1 MVETG
6 KSVGQMRLKILLSC
20 FRLSFFFIRVSAQE
34 IHEYMD
40 LQIHPCMHV
49 PYSFFGTGLEYFDEA
64 DPPDL
69 SWKHQLTNVNYA
81 NYLRKNKGAR
91 ILCVGALTQE
101 NIASQKRGR
110 KVILKQIRFIN
121 DFVEAN
127 AEDFAVARTPQQV
140 RDLVHNTEKTIIIHS
155 IEGGKRLVNSQE
167 DANFW
172 AEQGVAF
179 ITLVHLVDS
188 KLGAAANQPMPVL
201 KLLNF
206 KSLFRKEK
214 NRRLTE
220 KGKQAIVWLAN
231 AGIMTDIT
239 HMSDNTRKDAL
250 ALMEEKGIPP
260 LVTHDVF
267 KPIQNQPRGME
278 EEDVLK
284 VYANNG
290 FISLPISGETCRPYR
305 PRADYQAK
313 LDALESYCNGSI
325 DSYKFT
331 YQAVKSFLEKE
342 LPADQVENLS
352 IGFQTDFNGWLNHHH
367 GRYGEDGCFEADP
380 NSTYEAIEIQG
391 LAHPGLMESHW
402 RLLEKE
408 GVDLEPI
415 KRSSEKFLQMWEFF
429 IENKG
434 RYE

>member
-1 MVETG
+1 
-6 KSVGQMRLKILLSC
+6 MRWLPFFI
-20 FRLSFFFIRVSAQE
+20 FSFFNFAVSAQE
-34 IHEYMD
+34 IHEFMD
-40 LQIHPCMHV
+40 LQTHPCMHV
-49 PYSFFGTGLEYFDEA
+49 PYSFFGTGLEDFEEGNE
-64 DPPDL
+64 PDL
-69 SWKHQLTNVNYA
+69 TWKHQLTNVNYA

-101 NIASQKRGR
+101 NIASKKRGR
-110 KVILKQIRFIN
+110 KVILKQIKFIN
-121 DFVEAN
+121 DFVDAN
-127 AEDFAVARTPQQV
+127 SDDFAVARTPQEI
-140 RDLVHNTEKTIIIHS
+140 RDLIHNTDKTIIIHS
-155 IEGGKRLVNSQE
+155 IEGGKRLINSQE

-188 KLGAAANQPMPVL
+188 KLGAAANQPMFALYV
-201 KLLNF
+201 LNF
-206 KSLFRKEK
+206 KSLFRKKK

-231 AGIMTDIT
+231 AGIMTDLT
-239 HMSDNTRKDAL
+239 HMSDSTRKDAL
-250 ALMEEKGIPP
+250 AWMEEKGIPP

-284 VYANNG
+284 VYANDG
-290 FISLPISGETCRPYR
+290 MISLPISGESCRPYK

-313 LDALESYCNGSI
+313 LDSLERYCNGSI

-331 YQAVKSFLEKE
+331 YQQVKEFLEKE
-342 LPADQVENLS
+342 LPAEQVENLP
-352 IGFQTDFNGWLNHHH
+352 IGFQSDFNGWLNHHH
-367 GRYGEDGCFEADP
+367 GRYGKDGCYEAHPD
-380 NSTYEAIEIQG
+380 STYEAIEIQG
-391 LAHPGLMESHW
+391 LAHPGLLESHW

-415 KRSSEKFLQMWEFF
+415 KRSSEKFLQMWQFF
-429 IENKG
+429 LDNKG
-434 RYE
+434 KFD

>member
-1 MVETG
+1 
-6 KSVGQMRLKILLSC
+6 MRIIRLLP
-20 FRLSFFFIRVSAQE
+20 FFLSPFFLFSTQAQAQQV
-34 IHEYMD
+34 HEYID

-49 PYSFFGTGLEYFDEA
+49 PYSFFGEGLQTFDETNL
-64 DPPDL
+64 PDL
-69 SWKHQLTNVNYA
+69 SWKHQFTNVNYA

-101 NIASQKRGR
+101 NIVSAKRGR
-110 KVILKQIRFIN
+110 KMIMKQIKFVN
-121 DFVEAN
+121 DFVAAN
-127 AEDFAVARTPQQV
+127 AIDFAVARTPQEV
-140 RDLVHNTEKTIIIHS
+140 RNLVHTTDKTIIIHS

-188 KLGAAANQPMPVL
+188 KYGAAANQPVFAL
-201 KLLNF
+201 KILNF
-206 KSLFRKEK
+206 GSLFRKEK
-214 NRRLTE
+214 NRRLTG
-220 KGKQAIVWLAN
+220 KGKNAIVWLAN

-250 ALMEEKGIPP
+250 ALMEEKHIPP
-260 LVTHDVF
+260 LVTHDMF

-290 FISLPISGETCRPYR
+290 FVSLPISGESCQPYN

-313 LDALESYCNGSI
+313 LDALSDHCEGSI

-331 YQAVKSFLEKE
+331 YEEVKKFLEKE
-342 LPADQVENLS
+342 LPADQVANLS
-352 IGFQTDFNGWLNHHH
+352 IGFQTDFNGWLNHHRP
-367 GRYGEDGCFEADP
+367 RYGEEGCFPINPD
-380 NSTYEAIEIQG
+380 STYEAIELQG
-391 LAHPGLMESHW
+391 LAHPGLLESHW

-415 KRSSEKFLQMWEFF
+415 KRSSEKFLQMWEYVL
-429 IENKG
+429 ENKAKF
-434 RYE
+434 

>member
-1 MVETG
+1 MILI
-6 KSVGQMRLKILLSC
+6 RLLL
-20 FRLSFFFIRVSAQE
+20 FLLFPLFFLPTSAQE
-34 IHEYMD
+34 IHEYID

-49 PYSFFGTGLEYFDEA
+49 PYSFFGTGLETFDESS
-64 DPPDL
+64 PPNL
-69 SWKHQLTNVNYA
+69 SWKHQFTNVNYA

-101 NIASQKRGR
+101 NIASAKRGR
-110 KVILKQIRFIN
+110 KVVMKQINFVN
-121 DFVEAN
+121 DFVAAN
-127 AEDFAVARTPQQV
+127 AKDFAVAQTPQEA
-140 RDLVHNTEKTIIIHS
+140 RDLVHNTDKTIIIHS

-167 DANFW
+167 DAKFW
-172 AEQGVAF
+172 AAQGVAF

-188 KLGAAANQPMPVL
+188 RLGAAANQPVFAL
-201 KLLNF
+201 KFLNF

-220 KGKQAIVWLAN
+220 RGRKAIVWLAN
-231 AGIMTDIT
+231 AGVMTDIT

-290 FISLPISGETCRPYR
+290 FISLPISGETCRPYK

-313 LDALESYCNGSI
+313 LDGLSSYCNGSI

-331 YQAVKSFLEKE
+331 YEEVKKFLEKE
-342 LPADQVENLS
+342 LPANQVANLS
-352 IGFQTDFNGWLNHHH
+352 IGFQTDFNGWLNHHRP
-367 GRYGEDGCFEADP
+367 RYGEEGCYPTDQD
-380 NSTYEAIEIQG
+380 STYEAIELQG
-391 LAHPGLMESHW
+391 LAHPGLLESHW

-415 KRSSEKFLQMWEFF
+415 KRSSEKFLRMWEYVLGK
-429 IENKG
+429 KG
-434 RYE
+434 MF

>member
-1 MVETG
+1 
-6 KSVGQMRLKILLSC
+6 MRMRWLAFLL
-20 FRLSFFFIRVSAQE
+20 FPFFFLSTAAQE

-49 PYSFFGTGLEYFDEA
+49 PYSFFGEGLETFDEA
-64 DPPDL
+64 SPPDL

-91 ILCVGALTQE
+91 ILVVGALTQE
-101 NIASQKRGR
+101 NIASKKRGR
-110 KVILKQIRFIN
+110 KVILKQIKFIDDYAEAN
-121 DFVEAN
+121 SEDFV
-127 AEDFAVARTPQQV
+127 VAKTPQEV
-140 RDLVHNTEKTIIIHS
+140 RDLVHNTEKTIFIHS

-201 KLLNF
+201 NLLNF
-206 KSLFRKEK
+206 GGLFKKEK

-231 AGIMTDIT
+231 AGIMTDLT

-250 ALMEEKGIPP
+250 TLMEEKGIPP

-290 FISLPISGETCRPYR
+290 LISLPISGETCRPYK

-313 LDALESYCNGSI
+313 LDSLESYCNGSI

-331 YQAVKSFLEKE
+331 YEEVKAFLEKE
-342 LPADQVENLS
+342 LPEAETENLS

-367 GRYGEDGCFEADP
+367 GRYGKDGCFEANPD
-380 NSTYEAIEIQG
+380 STYEAIELEG
-391 LAHPGLMESHW
+391 LAHPGLLESHW
-402 RLLEKE
+402 KLLEKE

-415 KRSSEKFLQMWEFF
+415 KRSSEKFLQMWEQFLA
-429 IENKG
+429 NKG
-434 RYE
+434 KFD

>member
-1 MVETG
+1 MSLRIV
-6 KSVGQMRLKILLSC
+6 LPFFL
-20 FRLSFFFIRVSAQE
+20 FSFFIFRISAQE
-34 IHEYMD
+34 IHEFMD

-49 PYSFFGTGLEYFDEA
+49 PYSFFGTGLEYFEEGNE
-64 DPPDL
+64 PDL
-69 SWKHQLTNVNYA
+69 TWKHQLTNVNYA

-101 NIASQKRGR
+101 NIASKKRGR
-110 KVILKQIRFIN
+110 KVILKQIKYVN
-121 DFVEAN
+121 DFVAAN
-127 AEDFAVARTPQQV
+127 SDDFAVVRTPQEV
-140 RDLVHNTEKTIIIHS
+140 RELVHNTDKTIIIHS
-155 IEGGKRLVNSQE
+155 IEGGKRLINSQE

-172 AEQGVAF
+172 AGQGVAF

-188 KLGAAANQPMPVL
+188 KLGAAANQPMFALYV
-201 KLLNF
+201 LNF
-206 KSLFRKEK
+206 KSLFRKKK

-231 AGIMTDIT
+231 AGIMTDLT
-239 HMSDNTRKDAL
+239 HMSDSTRKDAL
-250 ALMEEKGIPP
+250 AWMEEKGIPP

-284 VYANNG
+284 VYANDG
-290 FISLPISGETCRPYR
+290 MISLPISGETCRPYK

-313 LDALESYCNGSI
+313 LDSLERYCNGSI

-331 YQAVKSFLEKE
+331 YEQVKEFLQKE
-342 LPADQVENLS
+342 LPQDQVENLS

-367 GRYGEDGCFEADP
+367 GRYGEDGCYEADLD
-380 NSTYEAIEIQG
+380 STYEEIELKG
-391 LAHPGLMESHW
+391 LAHPGLLESHW
-402 RLLEKE
+402 RLLENE

-415 KRSSEKFLQMWEFF
+415 KRSSEKFLQMWQFF
-429 IENKG
+429 LDHKG
-434 RYE
+434 KFE